1 MSEAQKTP
9 VHGRAGE
16 PLGQIQSHLNEQ
28 EKKERLQD
36 ELAEFLFQVTEEN
49 FDSDRLDAL
58 LDALEEVTRI
68 PELPDTQESFRAF
81 EEKYASV
88 FASVE
93 SASAERSSASLEKKH
108 SRHTIF
114 KILPIAAILV
124 LILGSITAQ
133 SFGFNLFGNL
143 ARWTSEIF
151 HLEDSATPYA
161 TITKT
166 PLAEGESASYDSLQ
180 EAVDAFGI
188 NAPLVPTWIPERFE
202 LVSVTAV
209 NQPTGVLIVAE
220 CENDIEFLQ
229 IRYKELKGNT
239 SQLEK
244 EDSSVELYIWS
255 GIYHYLVTDLGREKV
270 SWQNGIFECCIAGN
284 VSEIEMTKMINS
296 IYEGK

>member
-16 PLGQIQSHLNEQ
+16 PLEQIQSHLKKE
-28 EKKERLQD
+28 EKKDRLQD
-36 ELAEFLFQVTEEN
+36 ELADFLFQVTEES
-49 FDSDRLDAL
+49 FDSGRLDAL
-58 LDALEEVTRI
+58 LDALEEVTPV

-93 SASAERSSASLEKKH
+93 TASAERSSASPEKKH
-108 SRHTIF
+108 SRHAIF
-114 KILPIAAILV
+114 KMLPIAAILV

-209 NQPTGVLIVAE
+209 NQPLGIGICADYVSEDGI
-220 CENDIEFLQ
+220 LQ
-229 IRYKELKGNT
+229 IRYNEFKGSA

-244 EDSSVELYIWS
+244 EEAMISYFQEKLQHFLMS
-255 GIYHYLVTDLGREKV
+255 DLGRQKAF
-270 SWQNGIFECCIAGN
+270 WQNGIIECRISGN
-284 VSEIEMTKMINS
+284 VSQDEMLDIIDS
-296 IYEGK
+296 IYKED